1 MWNWREQIQ
10 LQIQAMK
17 ELQFLRVGIFDLHN
31 YSACSH
37 HYTTTVSYM
46 HTSIDLWLCAWSL
59 NERQLYEGQLHKK
72 MVVSGSFYRF
82 FGIRSATWLHTIC
95 AWDSSPHLPI
105 TPTQQ
110 MRLGIGQIVSWA
122 VGNFNITSRPFFFK
136 GDVICWLFVYCMFMC
151 GIRAASSRATA
162 SWWSTA
168 VFLAA
173 YYNEVQAVVYQCKL
187 YCTLCKNKQI
197 NQQVIHV
204 ETCGNVLLSFR

>member
-1 MWNWREQIQ
+1 MNGSPGTPCTWGRRAVVTVSSSRYTSYWRRVMWNWREQIQ

-37 HYTTTVSYM
+37 HYTTTVSYTLVLTCDFV
-46 HTSIDLWLCAWSL
+46 HDLWMKDSCMKDSCTKRWWFQEAST
-59 NERQLYEGQLHKK
+59 
-72 MVVSGSFYRF
+72 VF

-122 VGNFNITSRPFFFK
+122 VDNFNITSRPFFFK
-136 GDVICWLFVYCMFMC
+136 GDVICWLFVYCMTC
-151 GIRAASSRATA
+151 VALEQQAAGPQ
-162 SWWSTA
+162 
-168 VFLAA
+168 
-173 YYNEVQAVVYQCKL
+173 QAD
-187 YCTLCKNKQI
+187 
-197 NQQVIHV
+197 
-204 ETCGNVLLSFR
+204 GVLQYF

>member
-1 MWNWREQIQ
+1 MNGSPGTPCTWGRRAVVTVSSSRYTSYWRRVMWNWREQIQ

-72 MVVSGSFYRF
+72 MVVSGSFYCF
-82 FGIRSATWLHTIC
+82 FWIRSATWLHTIC

-122 VGNFNITSRPFFFK
+122 VGNFNITSRQFFLK
-136 GDVICWLFVYCMFMC
+136 EMWSVDCLCTVCSCVALEQQ
-151 GIRAASSRATA
+151 AAGPQ
-162 SWWSTA
+162 
-168 VFLAA
+168 
-173 YYNEVQAVVYQCKL
+173 QAD
-187 YCTLCKNKQI
+187 
-197 NQQVIHV
+197 
-204 ETCGNVLLSFR
+204 GVLQYF